1 MTPTATVAT
10 PPATTATP
18 LAPTR
23 LPRHVLG
30 QLVNGGRR
38 VAAWPVSSQ
47 QGSRRNAMLAATE
60 IRARRHEQEDVEA
73 FFASYRPPR
82 RSAATG

>member
-1 MTPTATVAT
+1 MTPSTAAT
-10 PPATTATP
+10 RPTP
-18 LAPTR
+18 LAATLTR
-23 LPRHVLG
+23 ARH
-30 QLVNGGRR
+30 LVGHLLDGGRR
-38 VAAWPVSSQ
+38 MVAWPVSSQ

-73 FFASYRPPR
+73 FLASHRPPR

>member
-10 PPATTATP
+10 PPATTRAT
-18 LAPTR
+18 R
-23 LPRHVLG
+23 IPRRALSHL
-30 QLVNGGRR
+30 LTGGRR

-82 RSAATG
+82 RSAAVG

>member
-10 PPATTATP
+10 PPAAALATP
-18 LAPTR
+18 LAATR
-23 LPRHVLG
+23 H
-30 QLVNGGRR
+30 LVGHLLAGGRR

-73 FFASYRPPR
+73 FLASYRPPR

>member
-10 PPATTATP
+10 P
-18 LAPTR
+18 LAR
-23 LPRHVLG
+23 DLARARHVLG
-30 QLVNGGRR
+30 QLVNRGRR

>member
-1 MTPTATVAT
+1 MTPTATV
-10 PPATTATP
+10 PLPRP
-18 LAPTR
+18 DLAP
-23 LPRHVLG
+23 PRHVLG

-73 FFASYRPPR
+73 FLASYRPPR